1 MPETTPPATNPTS
14 EPVATAPTDAPPWG
28 DEETNFDA
36 NRAWELIKGLRADK
50 EALSKREVLT
60 PEQQKKIAEYD
71 RLAEAS
77 KSELDKAQEAAQ
89 TNAQRAQ
96 ALLDRAVNAEIRAL
110 ASGFAD
116 PEDAAAFLSG
126 KKYAD
131 DDGDIDTAA
140 IKADL
145 ADLLTRKPH
154 LAAADAGTGRRAPRP
169 DPTQASGANGAA
181 PTSPATEFASILQG
195 QLNKTQ

>member
-1 MPETTPPATNPTS
+1 MPETTSPATNPTS
-14 EPVATAPTDAPPWG
+14 VPVATAPTDAPPWG
-28 DEETNFDA
+28 DDFDA
-36 NRAWELIKGLRADK
+36 EKAWNLVQNLRSDK
-50 EALSKREVLT
+50 ERLQSRPVLT
-60 PEQQKKIAEYD
+60 DEAKQKLAEYD

-96 ALLDRAVNAEIRAL
+96 ALLNRAVNAEIRAL

-126 KKYAD
+126 KQYAD
-131 DDGDIDTAA
+131 DNGDIDTAA

-154 LAAADAGTGRRAPRP
+154 LAALDAGGGRRAPRP

>member
-1 MPETTPPATNPTS
+1 MPETTTNPAANPS

-28 DEETNFDA
+28 DDFDA
-36 NRAWELIKGLRADK
+36 EKAWNLVQNLRSDK
-50 EALSKREVLT
+50 ERLQQRPTLT
-60 PEQQKKIAEYD
+60 DEQKAKLAEYD

-110 ASGFAD
+110 ATGFAD

-126 KKYAD
+126 KQYAD
-131 DDGDIDTAA
+131 ADGDVDTAA

-145 ADLLTRKPH
+145 AALLTRKPH
-154 LAAADAGTGRRAPRP
+154 LAAPDAGAGRRAPRP
-169 DPTQASGANGAA
+169 DPSQASGANGAA

>member
-1 MPETTPPATNPTS
+1 MPETTPNPAANTS
-14 EPVATAPTDAPPWG
+14 EPVATAPTDTPPWG
-28 DEETNFDA
+28 EDFDA
-36 NRAWELIKGLRADK
+36 EKAWNLVQNLRSDK
-50 EALSKREVLT
+50 EKLQGRPVLT
-60 PEQQKKIAEYD
+60 DEQKQKLAEYD

-110 ASGFAD
+110 ATGFAD
-116 PEDAAAFLSG
+116 PEDAAAFLAG

-145 ADLLTRKPH
+145 DALLTRKPH
-154 LAAADAGTGRRAPRP
+154 LGAADPTTGRRAPRP
-169 DPTQASGANGAA
+169 DPSQGSGANGKT
-181 PTSPATEFASILQG
+181 PISPAGEFASIIQA
-195 QLNKTQ
+195 QLSRTQ